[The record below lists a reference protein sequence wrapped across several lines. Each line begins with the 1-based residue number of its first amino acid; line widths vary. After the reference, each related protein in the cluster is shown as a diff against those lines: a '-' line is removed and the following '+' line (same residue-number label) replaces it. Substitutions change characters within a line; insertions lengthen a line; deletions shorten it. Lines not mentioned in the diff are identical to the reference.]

1 MEQSMTG
8 RRIATVV
15 MFVAL
20 ATLLGYAWFTTA
32 GSAAMIDVAARPGVN
47 LTGGTL
53 WWP

>member
-1 MEQSMTG
+1 MTG

-15 MFVAL
+15 IIVAL
-20 ATLLGYAWFTTA
+20 AMLIGYAWFTTA
-32 GSAAMIDVAARPGVN
+32 GSAATLTPGAN